1 MSESSR
7 LEALRKARY
16 GEVLLAHTR
25 AANHALDTAAED
37 AGSDTARKIRL
48 SREAYEAVERF
59 LERLALE
66 PALRAEIEL
75 EQQKLRARLAA
86 LDSAAR

>member
-1 MSESSR
+1 MSDSSR
-7 LEALRKARY
+7 LDALRKARY

-25 AANHALDTAAED
+25 AAYEALDTAAQD
-37 AGSDTARKIRL
+37 ASPDTRTSVRL

-59 LERLALE
+59 LARLAFE